1 MNRYHH
7 AMMFACLAL
16 MGGAMLLLIW
26 RSQPLGS
33 GAWLLLPMVLCLGAH
48 LLLHRHG
55 HHGDSR
61 DESPEPPNRRH

>member
-7 AMMFACLAL
+7 AMMFACLAV
-16 MGGAMLLLIW
+16 MGGAMLLIS
-26 RSQPLGS
+26 RSNAPGS

-55 HHGDSR
+55 PHGAAR
-61 DESPEPPNRRH
+61 GESPEPPNKRH

>member
-7 AMMFACLAL
+7 AMMFACLAV
-16 MGGAMLLLIW
+16 MGGAMLLLIS
-26 RSQPLGS
+26 RSDAPGN

-55 HHGDSR
+55 PHGAAR
-61 DESPEPPNRRH
+61 GESPESPNKRH

>member
-7 AMMFACLAL
+7 AMMFACLAV
-16 MGGAMLLLIW
+16 MGGAMLLIW
-26 RSQPLGS
+26 RAPSPGN
-33 GAWLLLPMVLCLGAH
+33 GAWLLLPMALCLGAH

-61 DESPEPPNRRH
+61 DESSHRRH